1 MRNVWKGF
9 VIGSVIGAAIGVALD
24 KTNPESNESIK
35 NVWKGLLIGS
45 VAGSTVGV
53 FVDGGSKAGRRL
65 VEAGSELDFE
75 AKADRLRAQAER
87 VAKSDVVQSAADRA
101 RDAARSGAEVL
112 HHANDAVSDLAASLD
127 IRT

>member
-24 KTNPESNESIK
+24 KTKPRSDTSIK

-53 FVDGGSKAGRRL
+53 VVDTGSKAGRRL
-65 VEAGSELDFE
+65 VEAGSEVDLG
-75 AKADRLRAQAER
+75 AKADELRAQAER
-87 VAKSDVVQSAADRA
+87 VARSDVVQTAADRA
-101 RDAARSGAEVL
+101 RDAVRGGADIL
-112 HHANDAVSDLAASLD
+112 HQANDAVGDLAASLD